1 MTIMR
6 RFVVLLTLAIA
17 AFAAIA
23 PVAQARLSVSLH
35 ATTHNPKV
43 GKKWPITI
51 TAFNG
56 RTRVCGHVRYAFLFN
71 GRVVGRR
78 NAGVGGSFCGRFTD
92 PAIIWP
98 RRAIGIP
105 LTFRAVVD
113 TRLGQRNLDYAVK
126 VTR

>member
-1 MTIMR
+1 MTVMR
-6 RFVVLLTLAIA
+6 RSVLLLMLAIA

-23 PVAQARLSVSLH
+23 PVAEARLSVTMH
-35 ATTHNPKV
+35 ATTHSPKV

-56 RTRVCGHVRYAFLFN
+56 RHRVCGNVRYAFLFN

-78 NAGVGGSFCGRFTD
+78 NAGVGSSFCGRFKD
-92 PAIIWP
+92 PAIVWP
-98 RRAIGIP
+98 KRAIGIP

-126 VTR
+126 VSR

>member
-1 MTIMR
+1 MTVMR

-17 AFAAIA
+17 ALAAIA
-23 PVAQARLSVSLH
+23 PVAQARLSVTMR
-35 ATTHNPKV
+35 ATTHSPKV

-51 TAFNG
+51 SAFNG
-56 RTRVCGHVRYAFLFN
+56 RTRVCGRVRYAFLFN

-78 NAGVGGSFCGRFTD
+78 NPGVGASFCGHFKD

-113 TRLGQRNLDYAVK
+113 TKLGQRNLDYAVK
-126 VTR
+126 VAR

>member
-1 MTIMR
+1 MTVMR

-17 AFAAIA
+17 ALAAIA
-23 PVAQARLSVSLH
+23 PVAQARLSVTMH
-35 ATTHNPKV
+35 ATTHSPKV

-56 RTRVCGHVRYAFLFN
+56 RKRVCGHVRYAFLFN

-78 NAGVGGSFCGRFTD
+78 NAGVGGNFCGRFRD
-92 PAIIWP
+92 PAIVWP
-98 RRAIGIP
+98 KRAIGIP

-113 TRLGQRNLDYAVK
+113 TRLGQRNLDFAVK
-126 VTR
+126 VSR